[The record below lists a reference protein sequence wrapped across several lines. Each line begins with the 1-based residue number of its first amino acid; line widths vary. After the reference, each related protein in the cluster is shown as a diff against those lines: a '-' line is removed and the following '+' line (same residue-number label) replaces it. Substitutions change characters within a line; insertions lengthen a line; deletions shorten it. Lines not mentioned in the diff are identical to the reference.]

1 MPRISDIF
9 VIDTPG
15 QRALAVSA
23 VVAESGIPAFVGDG
37 FARLGQHI
45 ASMGGAAADTPFLRI
60 VADDPSALQLMVG
73 TAVSSTVKGAGD
85 IADFLIPAGK
95 KMLCYYQGDNSLM
108 GPVYD
113 ELRDFANKR
122 GFVLDRGVFEY
133 YLNGMEFG
141 QDRLLTKIV
150 IPIERVN

>member
-9 VIDTPG
+9 IVETPA
-15 QRALAVSA
+15 QRALAISA

-60 VADDPSALQLMVG
+60 VADDPRALQVVVG
-73 TAVSSTVKGAGD
+73 TAVSGTVKSAGD

-95 KMLCYYQGDNSLM
+95 KLLCYYQGDNSLM

-113 ELRDFANKR
+113 ELQDFANKR
-122 GFVLDRGVFEY
+122 GFAPGRDVFEY

-150 IPIERVN
+150 IPLESV